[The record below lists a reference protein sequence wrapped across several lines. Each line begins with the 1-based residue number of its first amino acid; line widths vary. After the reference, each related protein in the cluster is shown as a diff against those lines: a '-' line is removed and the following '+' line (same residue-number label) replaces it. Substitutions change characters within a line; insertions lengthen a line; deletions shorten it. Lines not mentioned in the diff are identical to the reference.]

1 MGHDDNMAQK
11 NKGFVSGKAKYTT
24 IWEKAPVINGKE
36 EWFLQSV
43 YNVEHLDQDGVQ
55 DLRQK
60 DPVVAV
66 QVSQAAI
73 GRATVCAMRNIFK

>member
-1 MGHDDNMAQK
+1 MAQK
-11 NKGFVSGKAKYTT
+11 NKGFVSGKARYTT

-55 DLRQK
+55 DLRRR

-66 QVSQAAI
+66 QVSQAASKEQQFV
-73 GRATVCAMRNIFK
+73 RCETSSSDFK